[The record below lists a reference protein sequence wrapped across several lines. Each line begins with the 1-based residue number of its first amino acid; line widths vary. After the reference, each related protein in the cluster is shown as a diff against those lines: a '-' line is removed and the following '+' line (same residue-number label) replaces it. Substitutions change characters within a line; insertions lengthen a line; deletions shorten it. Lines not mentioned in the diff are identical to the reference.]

1 MFEERA
7 IFPLHTVLFPGT
19 QLPLRIFEQRYL
31 RMVSECMKKDDVFV
45 ISLIQGE
52 GREVG
57 EAGVCFP
64 VGTLAKIIDFNQGKD
79 KGILDIV
86 VQGLDRVSIV
96 NGRHEFDKLMRA
108 KTENISEQIVVEVA
122 AEFSLLRKLFDH
134 VVQQNPALNPEF
146 SFSGEKLSATQL
158 SFYLSHLAPVSIR
171 KKQRLLELTST
182 EDRLH
187 MLGKIFSEITYTMTA

>member
-1 MFEERA
+1 MSEERA
-7 IFPLHTVLFPGT
+7 VFPLHTVLFPGT
-19 QLPLRIFEQRYL
+19 RLALRIFEQRYL

-64 VGTLAKIIDFNQGKD
+64 IGTMAKIIDFNHGKD
-79 KGILDIV
+79 TGILDIV

-96 NGRHEFDKLMRA
+96 NGRHELDKLMRA
-108 KTENISEQIVVEVA
+108 QTENISEPALMEVP
-122 AEFSLLRKLFDH
+122 AEFAVLRKLFDH
-134 VVQQNPALNPEF
+134 VVQQNPVLNPEF
-146 SFSGEKLSATQL
+146 LFSGEKLSATQL
-158 SFYLSHLAPVSIR
+158 SFYLSHLAPVSMR
-171 KKQRLLELTST
+171 KKQRLLELSST
-182 EDRLH
+182 EERLH